1 MSLSRVGFASRA
13 LLLGVALGGFAA
25 GSSALA
31 DEAPGVPGY
40 LGYPGEQVTEIAIND
55 HVALPGQ
62 SKPDELQF
70 NSWYVVSP
78 GPGSP
83 WAMGY
88 FPGFRVMR
96 DGVEVPATE
105 PSMFRLRLADL
116 RENDV
121 VSLIDVA
128 DPARPEKE
136 RFTFKKRPA
145 LDGPLCAGAASYS
158 GVRDGRGTI
167 SMSTQSVAWAPGG
180 GVTYDPNYPQWPI
193 PPNSAFYPGYYPGYD
208 ASEVIRGTTTIDAG
222 GRFTYTP
229 QRPLVAGTH
238 VYVREYI
245 APKDGLRVW
254 LQTDQVVVDC
264 PKPTPTPPPTP
275 TPAPT
280 PNPTPVPQS
289 EPTGDVSA
297 PKATLSVAS
306 SRELRKLGRKR
317 LLRGGL
323 PVKVTSD
330 EPARLVGT
338 ITLLGGKRPFVS
350 SVNRPVIKGITLT
363 ELQLS
368 PTFRKRMAKVKRPK
382 LRLEL
387 SVIDAAGN
395 RTTFPP
401 AAVQVP
407 RR

>member
-1 MSLSRVGFASRA
+1 MSLSGSGLAGRA
-13 LLLGVALGGFAA
+13 LLLGGALGAFAA
-25 GSSALA
+25 GSPAPA
-31 DEAPGVPGY
+31 AEAPGVPGY
-40 LGYPGEQVTEIAIND
+40 VGYPGEEVLEIAVND

-62 SKPDELQF
+62 SEPDGARF
-70 NSWYVVSP
+70 MGWYVVQPSANSGWFLP
-78 GPGSP
+78 
-83 WAMGY
+83 Y
-88 FPGFRVMR
+88 FPGLRVLR
-96 DGVEVPATE
+96 DGAPLAGTQ
-105 PSMFRLRLADL
+105 PSMFRLALSDL

-121 VSLIDVA
+121 ISVVDEA

-167 SMSTQSVAWAPGG
+167 SMSTRAVAWAPGG

-193 PPNSAFYPGYYPGYD
+193 LPNSGFYPGYYPGYD
-208 ASEVIRGTTTIDAG
+208 APEVVGGATTIDAG

-238 VYVREYI
+238 VYVQEYI
-245 APKDGLRVW
+245 APKDGLRVRVES
-254 LQTDQVVVDC
+254 DQVVVDC
-264 PKPTPTPPPTP
+264 PKPTPPAPPTP
-275 TPAPT
+275 TPV
-280 PNPTPVPQS
+280 PTPVPQS
-289 EPTGDVSA
+289 QPVPRPAGDVTA
-297 PKATLSVAS
+297 PKATFSVAT
-306 SRELRKLGRKR
+306 SRELRKLGRKK
-317 LLRGGL
+317 LVRGGL
-323 PVKVTSD
+323 PIKLTSD

-338 ITLLGGKRPFVS
+338 LTLLGGKRPFVS
-350 SVNRPVIKGITLT
+350 SIDRPVIKGITLT

-387 SVIDAAGN
+387 SLVDVAGN
-395 RTTFPP
+395 RTKFPP